1 MILSPAISEGTLAQK
16 TCTVSAPR
24 RQSIVVLAVG
34 LAHITALYAIGS
46 SSLSKVQP
54 APLAE
59 VSVSLL
65 SAAAPPAPPQE
76 KPTPR
81 PPAPSK
87 APRPV
92 AKPAITQTSSEPASP
107 VAAPA
112 AVSAPAPAP
121 AATPANNSDSAP
133 VSAPRFDAGYLNNP
147 APRYPPL
154 SRRMGEEGKV
164 MLRVLVSSE
173 GQAQEVRLHVS
184 SGSARLDEAA
194 IDAVR
199 NWRFVAARQ
208 GERSISG
215 WVIVPISF
223 RLDR

>member
-1 MILSPAISEGTLAQK
+1 M
-16 TCTVSAPR
+16 
-24 RQSIVVLAVG
+24 VVLVVA
-34 LAHITALYAIGS
+34 LAHITALYAIARDS
-46 SSLSKVQP
+46 HRSIPPV
-54 APLAE
+54 PLAE

-65 SAAAPPAPPQE
+65 SDMVSPQE
-76 KPTPR
+76 KPKPR
-81 PPAPSK
+81 PPAASQASRPST
-87 APRPV
+87 
-92 AKPAITQTSSEPASP
+92 KPALTRTSSEAASQVVSPAIANSPTVTP
-107 VAAPA
+107 VAPP
-112 AVSAPAPAP
+112 SP
-121 AATPANNSDSAP
+121 NSENTA